1 MLISDAPISECIPL
15 STHVSPSVI
24 KTTGGDFLL
33 VWRLGGLPFVG
44 REEWDI
50 EHRHN
55 TFNRMLQ
62 TLRAPDF
69 VNVAF
74 WVHDVR
80 RRRRLKDHTRFA
92 QAFNQTMSDAYYSA
106 LSAQKLMQNE
116 LYLTLIYRPIVSGKR
131 FAEKSSD
138 LTRLESEQ
146 QQAVSTVLE
155 LAGNVE
161 AVLKDYAPYRLGMY
175 EAANGVVFS

>member
-1 MLISDAPISECIPL
+1 MSKPPFSPDTAIGEFISL
-15 STHVSPSVI
+15 STHVSPTVL
-24 KTTGGDFLL
+24 KTRGGDFLL
-33 VWRLGGLPFVG
+33 TWRLEGLPFVG
-44 REEWDI
+44 REEWEI

-74 WVHDVR
+74 WVHDLR
-80 RRRRLKDHTRFA
+80 RRRAIKNNSRFK
-92 QAFNQTMSDAYYSA
+92 QAFNQTLSDEYFKT

-116 LYLTLIYRPIVSGKR
+116 LYLTMIYRPVVSGKR
-131 FAEKSSD
+131 FIEKSGD
-138 LTRLESEQ
+138 PARLLAEQ
-146 QQAVSTVLE
+146 KQAIEKILE

-161 AVLKDYAPYRLGMY
+161 AVLKDYAPTRL
-175 EAANGVVFS
+175 SR